1 MSNEQKSQIHK
12 LTEHSGWAG
21 NHFAEKRNGTLPERR
36 QGEMGVSSQYKW
48 FLPPP
53 KKQFPGSEKWPRF
66 QTKYPPDKCLFQGI
80 FLNFLKTGGGGQ
92 PAVWM
97 LVLAKKKKVLAGP
110 PPPGGEGPEREV
122 PWCLSQTKVDSSGPK
137 AGKPVPAHRSRP
149 QGL

>member
-53 KKQFPGSEKWPRF
+53 QKNS
-66 QTKYPPDKCLFQGI
+66 FQGLKNGLD
-80 FLNFLKTGGGGQ
+80 FRLNTHLTNVCF
-92 PAVWM
+92 
-97 LVLAKKKKVLAGP
+97 
-110 PPPGGEGPEREV
+110 REF
-122 PWCLSQTKVDSSGPK
+122 S
-137 AGKPVPAHRSRP
+137 
-149 QGL
+149 